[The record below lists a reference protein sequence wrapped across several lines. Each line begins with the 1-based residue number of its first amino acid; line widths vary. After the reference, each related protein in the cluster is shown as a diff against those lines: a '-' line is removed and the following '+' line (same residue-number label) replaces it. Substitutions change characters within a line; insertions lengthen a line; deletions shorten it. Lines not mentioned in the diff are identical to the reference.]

1 MENFFDSKDVAVIDN
16 GTGYVKIGFAGEDL
30 PRTVM
35 PNLMSTKTIQ
45 VEQTAA
51 SDQTEERLEKD
62 YGNEA
67 YAKRFDRD
75 LHYPV

>member
-1 MENFFDSKDVAVIDN
+1 METFFDQREVTVIDN
-16 GTGYVKIGFAGEDL
+16 GSGYVKIGYAGEDL

-51 SDQTEERLEKD
+51 TDQTEERVEKD
-62 YGNEA
+62 FGNEA
-67 YAKRFDRD
+67 YAK
-75 LHYPV
+75 